1 MRSATYDHF
10 GKPTE
15 VLSLGDRPTPEPKAN
30 DVRVKTILAS
40 IHNHDL
46 LTIRGKYG
54 FKPELPAIGGSEAL
68 GVIDAVGSEVK
79 DLKVGQR
86 VAAASV
92 QATWAEYFVASADMI
107 FPVPDSLKDEMAAQ
121 LIAMPLSALMLL
133 EFLEVES
140 GQWVIHNAANGA
152 VGKSLAMLAAA
163 RGVKTIN
170 LVRSNDA
177 LAELE
182 ALDIKNNI
190 NTSDDDWKD
199 QVKAIIGDDKI
210 SAAVDSVGG
219 EDSGNLLSLLG
230 HGGVFAVFG
239 AMSGKPMMLN
249 PTDMIFKQAVLKG
262 FWGSKLS
269 QEMSVGNK
277 QRLVK
282 ELIDRAVDGK
292 LKLPVEAVF
301 DLADVLKAVDGKI
314 QAEKKGKVLLR
325 A

>member
-10 GKPTE
+10 GKPAE

-30 DVRVKTILAS
+30 EVRVKTILAS

-46 LTIRGKYG
+46 LTIRGQYG
-54 FKPELPAIGGSEAL
+54 FKPEMPAIGGSEAV
-68 GVIDAVGSEVK
+68 GIIDAVGDDVT

-92 QATWAEYFVASADMI
+92 QATWAEYFVASKDMV
-107 FPVPDSLKDEMAAQ
+107 FPVPDSLDNEMAAQ
-121 LIAMPLSALMLL
+121 LVAMPLSALMLI
-133 EFLEVES
+133 EFLEMKS
-140 GQWVIHNAANGA
+140 GQWIIHNAANGA

-170 LVRSNDA
+170 LVRSADSIH
-177 LAELE
+177 ELE

-190 NTSDDDWKD
+190 NTSDDNWKD
-199 QVKAIIGDDKI
+199 QVKLIIGDDKI

-219 EDSGNLLSLLG
+219 EASGDLLSLLG

-239 AMSGKPMMLN
+239 AMSGKPMILN
-249 PTDMIFKQAVLKG
+249 PTDIIFKQATLKG

-269 QEMSVGNK
+269 QEMSVENK
-277 QRLVK
+277 QRLVA
-282 ELIDRAVDGK
+282 ELIDRAVSGK
-292 LKLPVEAVF
+292 LQLPVEATF
-301 DLADVLKAVDGKI
+301 DLADITKAVAGDVQSG
-314 QAEKKGKVLLR
+314 KKGKVLLKP
-325 A
+325 

>member
-30 DVRVKTILAS
+30 EVRVKTILAS

-54 FKPELPAIGGSEAL
+54 FKPEMPAIGGSEAV
-68 GVIDAVGSEVK
+68 GIIDAVGSDVK

-86 VAAASV
+86 IAAASV
-92 QATWAEYFVASADMI
+92 QATWAEYFVASEDMV
-107 FPVPDSLKDEMAAQ
+107 FPVPESLNDEMAAQ

-133 EFLEVES
+133 EFLEVER
-140 GQWVIHNAANGA
+140 GQWLIHNAANGA

-170 LVRSNDA
+170 VVRNADA
-177 LAELE
+177 IHELE

-199 QVKAIIGDDKI
+199 QVKSIIGDEKI

-219 EDSGNLLSLLG
+219 EASGALLSLLG
-230 HGGVFAVFG
+230 HGGTFAVFG

-249 PTDMIFKQAVLKG
+249 PTDIIFKQATLKG
-262 FWGSKLS
+262 FWGSKIS
-269 QEMSVGNK
+269 QEMSVDNK
-277 QRLVK
+277 QRLVD
-282 ELIDRAVDGK
+282 ELIDRAVGGK
-292 LKLPVEAVF
+292 LQLPVEAVF
-301 DLADVLKAVDGKI
+301 DLADITKAVDGKI
-314 QAEKKGKVLLR
+314 QSDKKGKILLKP
-325 A
+325 

>member
-1 MRSATYDHF
+1 MRSATYNEF

-15 VLSLGDRPTPEPKAN
+15 VLSLGDSPIPEPKAN
-30 DVRVKTILAS
+30 EVRVKTILAS

-46 LTIRGKYG
+46 LTVRGQYG
-54 FKPELPAIGGSEAL
+54 FKPEMPAIGGSEAL

-92 QATWAEYFVASADMI
+92 QATWAEYFVAAANMV
-107 FPVPDSLKDEMAAQ
+107 FPIPDSLEDEMAAQ

-140 GQWVIHNAANGA
+140 DQWVIHNAANGA

-170 LVRSNDA
+170 VVRSSEA
-177 LAELE
+177 IKELE
-182 ALDIKNNI
+182 ALDIKNNV
-190 NTSDDDWKD
+190 NTEDDDWKA
-199 QVKAIIGDDKI
+199 QVKSIIGDDKI

-219 EDSGNLLSLLG
+219 ENSGELLSLLG
-230 HGGVFAVFG
+230 HGGTFAAFG

-249 PTDMIFKQAVLKG
+249 PTNLIFKQATVKG
-262 FWGSKLS
+262 FWGSKTS
-269 QEMSVGNK
+269 QEMNVENK
-277 QRLVK
+277 QRLID
-282 ELIDRAVDGK
+282 ELIERATSGK
-292 LKLPVEAVF
+292 LHLPVEAVF
-301 DLADVLKAVDGKI
+301 NLADIKKAVDGKL
-314 QAEKKGKVLLR
+314 QSGKSGKVLLKP
-325 A
+325 

>member
-15 VLSLGDRPTPEPKAN
+15 VLSLGDSPVPEPKAN
-30 DVRVKTILAS
+30 EVRVKTVLAS

-54 FKPELPAIGGSEAL
+54 FKPEMPAIAGSEAV
-68 GVIDAVGSEVK
+68 GVVDAVGSNVK

-92 QATWAEYFVASADMI
+92 QATWAEYFVASEDMVFAI
-107 FPVPDSLKDEMAAQ
+107 PESLDDEMAAQ

-140 GQWVIHNAANGA
+140 GQWIIHNAANGA

-163 RGVKTIN
+163 RGVKTVN
-170 LVRSNDA
+170 VVRSTDA
-177 LAELE
+177 IKELE
-182 ALDIKNNI
+182 EIGAENNV
-190 NTSDDDWKD
+190 NTDDEDWKE
-199 QVKAIIGDDKI
+199 QVKAILGEEKI

-219 EDSGNLLSLLG
+219 ENSGDLLSLLG
-230 HGGVFAVFG
+230 HGGTFAVFG
-239 AMSGKPMMLN
+239 AMSGKPMVLN
-249 PTDMIFKQAVLKG
+249 PTHVIFKQAILKG

-269 QEMSVGNK
+269 QEMSVENK
-277 QRLVK
+277 QRLVD
-282 ELIDRAVDGK
+282 ELVERAVDGK
-292 LKLPVEAVF
+292 LQLPVEAIF
-301 DLADVLKAVDGKI
+301 DLADITKAVDGKL
-314 QAEKKGKVLLR
+314 QSGKNGKVLLKP
-325 A
+325 

>member
-10 GKPTE
+10 GKPTD
-15 VLSLGDRPTPEPKAN
+15 VLSLGERPTPEPKAN
-30 DVRVKTILAS
+30 EVRVKTILAS

-54 FKPELPAIGGSEAL
+54 FKPEMPAIGGSEAV
-68 GVIDAVGSEVK
+68 GIIDAVGSDVK
-79 DLKVGQR
+79 NLKVGQR

-92 QATWAEYFVASADMI
+92 QATWAEYFVAPEHMV
-107 FPVPDSLKDEMAAQ
+107 FPVPDSLDDEMAAQ

-133 EFLEVES
+133 EFLETEN

-170 LVRSNDA
+170 LVRSEDA
-177 LAELE
+177 LEELE
-182 ALDIKNNI
+182 ALDIKNSI
-190 NTSDDDWKD
+190 NTENEDWKD
-199 QVKAIIGDDKI
+199 QVKSLLGDEQI

-219 EDSGNLLSLLG
+219 EDSGALLSLLG

-262 FWGSKLS
+262 FWGSKIS
-269 QEMSVGNK
+269 QEMSVKNK
-277 QRLVK
+277 QRLVD
-282 ELIDRAVDGK
+282 ELIDRAVSGQ
-292 LKLPVEAVF
+292 LKLPTEATF
-301 DLADVLKAVDGKI
+301 DLADILKAVDGKM
-314 QAEKKGKVLLR
+314 QAEKKGKVLLKP
-325 A
+325 

>member
-15 VLSLGDRPTPEPKAN
+15 VLSIGDRPTPEPKAN
-30 DVRVKTILAS
+30 EVRVKTILAS

-46 LTIRGKYG
+46 LTIRGQYG
-54 FKPELPAIGGSEAL
+54 FKPEMPAIGGSEAV
-68 GVIDAVGSEVK
+68 GIIDAVGSEVK

-92 QATWAEYFVASADMI
+92 QATWAEYFVASEDMV
-107 FPVPDSLKDEMAAQ
+107 FPMPESLDDEMAAQ

-133 EFLEVES
+133 EFLELQT
-140 GQWVIHNAANGA
+140 GQWVIQNAANGA
-152 VGKSLAMLAAA
+152 VGKSLTMLAAA

-170 LVRSNDA
+170 VVRSSDA
-177 LAELE
+177 VAELE
-182 ALDIKNNI
+182 AIGVKNNI
-190 NTSDDDWKD
+190 NTEDDDWKE
-199 QVKAIIGDDKI
+199 QVKSIIGDDKI

-219 EDSGNLLSLLG
+219 EDSGALLSLLG
-230 HGGVFAVFG
+230 HGGTFAVFG

-269 QEMSVGNK
+269 QEMSVENK
-277 QRLVK
+277 QRLVD
-282 ELIDRAVDGK
+282 ELIDRAVNGQ
-292 LKLPVEAVF
+292 LKLPMEATF
-301 DLADVLKAVDGKI
+301 DLADILKAVDGKM
-314 QAEKKGKVLLR
+314 QSEKSGKVLLKP
-325 A
+325 

>member
-15 VLSLGDRPTPEPKAN
+15 VLSLGDSPIPEPKAN
-30 DVRVKTILAS
+30 EVRVKTVLAS

-54 FKPELPAIGGSEAL
+54 FKPELPAIGGSEAV
-68 GVIDAVGSEVK
+68 GIIDAVGSDVK

-86 VAAASV
+86 IAAASV
-92 QATWAEYFVASADMI
+92 QATWAEYFVAPEHMI
-107 FPVPDSLKDEMAAQ
+107 FPIPESLDDEMAAQ
-121 LIAMPLSALMLL
+121 LVAMPLSALMLL

-140 GQWVIHNAANGA
+140 GQWIIHNAANGA

-163 RGVKTIN
+163 RGVHTIN
-170 LVRSNDA
+170 VVRSQDA

-182 ALDIKNNI
+182 AIGVKNNV
-190 NTSDDDWKD
+190 NTEDEDWKEH
-199 QVKAIIGDDKI
+199 VKAILGDDTI

-219 EDSGNLLSLLG
+219 EDSGALLSLLG

-239 AMSGKPMMLN
+239 AMSGKPMVLN
-249 PTDMIFKQAVLKG
+249 PTDMIFKQATLKG

-269 QEMSVGNK
+269 QEMSVENK
-277 QRLVK
+277 QRLVD
-282 ELIDRAVDGK
+282 ELIDRAVNGK
-292 LKLPVEAVF
+292 LKLPVEATF
-301 DLADVLKAVDGKI
+301 DLADIVDAVDGKL
-314 QAEKKGKVLLR
+314 QKEKSGKVLLKV
-325 A
+325 